1 MKYTIQIWLF
11 TIMASPL
18 LIALILGIII
28 NESGFNEILDSY
40 QIIFLMILFG
50 LFLSIPAMVFFWYIL
65 RNLDSNIL
73 VWKKKIILTVY
84 SFLSVWITFY
94 IFDNGFVIRWSDQT
108 IWVLIY
114 SLTISIGVWIFKF
127 PRRKIIK

>member
-28 NESGFNEILDSY
+28 NKSGFNEILDSY

-65 RNLDSNIL
+65 RNLDSNIPI
-73 VWKKKIILTVY
+73 WKKKIILTVY